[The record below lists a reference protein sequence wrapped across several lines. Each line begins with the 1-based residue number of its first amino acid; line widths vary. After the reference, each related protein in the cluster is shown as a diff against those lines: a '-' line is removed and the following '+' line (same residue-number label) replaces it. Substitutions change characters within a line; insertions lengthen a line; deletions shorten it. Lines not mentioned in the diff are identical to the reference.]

1 MTHPDEYI
9 DLQEDFNEL
18 LGWYRE
24 DEKKI
29 VTLQATAD
37 RRLELLREFEWSHYD
52 TKHDDMYC
60 YICDANKKEGHKDGC
75 RLAKELSDA
84 R

>member
-24 DEKKI
+24 DQKKI
-29 VTLQATAD
+29 ILLQATAD
-37 RRLELLREFEWSHYD
+37 RRLALLKEIHSNIVYD
-52 TKHDDMYC
+52 DLTCPVCGDDGC
-60 YICDANKKEGHKDGC
+60 SVDC
-75 RLAKELSDA
+75 RLAKELSDG
-84 R
+84 